1 MTNSGCSIDASE
13 MADYRHQSV
22 GAGTKSRIRLR
33 RGVAVGAIAGAGLL
47 VLGGA
52 SWLLLSSHH
61 APTPLAL
68 GKPTAGSSQSSLV
81 GTWKVATGSEAG
93 YRVKEKFIN
102 QPATTEA
109 VARTPKI
116 AGGLAVTSA
125 GSELVATNI
134 HFTADLTALVSQ
146 DRYANY
152 QVFQRDMFVRNIYL
166 ETNRFPTAGFTAT
179 SVRLPADVTGST
191 PLSIDGKLKVH
202 GFTKPEVAQVQ
213 VQVSGNEVE
222 IAGSINVDMRDFAIA
237 PPDIS
242 FTTAEPQAVIEFHLL
257 LERAG

>member
-1 MTNSGCSIDASE
+1 M
-13 MADYRHQSV
+13 

-33 RGVAVGAIAGAGLL
+33 RGVVLGVIAGAGLL
-47 VLGGA
+47 AIGGA
-52 SWLLLSSHH
+52 SMLLLGSHQ
-61 APTPLAL
+61 APTPLTL
-68 GKPTAGSSQSSLV
+68 RTPVAGSSQSSLA

-116 AGGLAVTSA
+116 AGSLVVASS
-125 GSELVATNI
+125 GSELIATKI

-152 QVFQRDMFVRNIYL
+152 QVYQRDSFVRNIYL
-166 ETNRFPTAGFTAT
+166 ETNRFPSADFTAS
-179 SVRLPADVTGST
+179 SVRMPADVTTSI
-191 PLSIDGKLKVH
+191 PLKVNGNLNVH
-202 GFTKPEVAQVQ
+202 GFTKPVVAQVQ
-213 VQVSGNEVE
+213 VQLSGNQIE
-222 IAGSINVDMRDFAIA
+222 IAGSINIDMRDFAIA

-242 FTTAEPQAVIEFHLL
+242 FTTAEPQAVIEFDLFL
-257 LERAG
+257 DKA

>member
-1 MTNSGCSIDASE
+1 
-13 MADYRHQSV
+13 MADYRHHLV

-33 RGVAVGAIAGAGLL
+33 RGLAVGAIAGAGLL

-61 APTPLAL
+61 APAPLAL
-68 GKPTAGSSQSSLV
+68 STPAAGSSPSSLV
-81 GTWKVATGSEAG
+81 GTWKVAPGSEAG

-109 VARTPKI
+109 VARTSKI

-125 GSELVATNI
+125 GSELAATNI

-152 QVFQRDMFVRNIYL
+152 QVYQRDMFVRNIYL
-166 ETNRFPTAGFTAT
+166 ETNRFPTADFTAT
-179 SVRLPADVTGST
+179 SARLPSDATGST
-191 PLSIDGKLKVH
+191 SLSVNGKLKVH
-202 GFTKPEVAQVQ
+202 GFTKAVVAQVE
-213 VQVSGNEVE
+213 VQPTANQLE

-242 FTTAEPQAVIEFHLL
+242 FTTAEPQVVIEFDLF
-257 LERAG
+257 LEKAG

>member
-1 MTNSGCSIDASE
+1 M
-13 MADYRHQSV
+13 

-33 RGVAVGAIAGAGLL
+33 RGVVLGVIAGAGLL
-47 VLGGA
+47 AIGGA
-52 SWLLLSSHH
+52 SMLLLGSHQ

-68 GKPTAGSSQSSLV
+68 RTPVAGSSQSSLA

-116 AGGLAVTSA
+116 AGSLVVASS
-125 GSELVATNI
+125 GSELIATKI

-152 QVFQRDMFVRNIYL
+152 QVYQRDSFVRNIYL
-166 ETNRFPTAGFTAT
+166 ETNRFPSADFTAG
-179 SVRLPADVTGST
+179 SVRMPADMTTSI
-191 PLSIDGKLKVH
+191 PLTVNGNLKVH
-202 GFTKPEVAQVQ
+202 GFTKPVVAQVQ
-213 VQVSGNEVE
+213 VQLSGSQIE
-222 IAGSINVDMRDFAIA
+222 IAGSINIDMRDFAIA

-242 FTTAEPQAVIEFHLL
+242 FTTAEPQAVIEFDLFL
-257 LERAG
+257 DKA